1 MAPEE
6 DMKQIPE
13 KLLSKDGKFKKSYPA
28 HTPVHEIIHI
38 GIEENIVK
46 RFKLTHEEKE
56 RLVDLIILKKFGNL
70 LQGYQSQK
78 IGNSKIDQYI
88 ANQAL
93 DDLPLAIKSYVDK
106 RHQ

>member
-1 MAPEE
+1 M
-6 DMKQIPE
+6 MTTR
-13 KLLSKDGKFKKSYPA
+13 DGKFKKSYPA
-28 HTPVHEIIHI
+28 HIPAHEIIHI

-70 LQGYQSQK
+70 LREYRSQQ

-88 ANQAL
+88 TNQTL

-106 RHQ
+106 WHQ